1 MAENKNPLI
10 LKDVTLMSPGNWNGW
25 NYHVEELKK
34 AFDSTN
40 WQDEH
45 ITSLFLDHP
54 ENPANAA
61 AAWIGRVIN
70 PKQLADGTVQGDVE
84 IWDQDIIFKLTK
96 AKAGFG
102 ISPRVVGKEDEET
115 KTFLDFSFDNFCIVA
130 KPAQS
135 TAYLHLAE
143 NIKFTGAVRQLSTET
158 KETEKELKQIEKYS
172 TKSKLKE
179 KLKGGKKTMSD
190 EEKNAETEEVVE
202 KSTESEESESEE
214 SEEKKEELS
223 DADVLSIMNAD
234 LEGFNAYA
242 KETKVA
248 NPTISLK
255 ELAIK
260 FKISQERSNFIE
272 ELSESEAT
280 ILLKKLL
287 AKIGVDKA
295 PKVDTASQDLAN
307 KIASMEKTIKELG
320 KKEKVPAPKSVKNLT
335 SVEVETP
342 MFGNKISDGVREL
355 AQVLKNR

>member
-1 MAENKNPLI
+1 MAENNNPLI
-10 LKDVTLMSPGNWNGW
+10 LKEVTLMSPGNWNGW
-25 NYHVEELKK
+25 NYHVEELRK

-40 WQDEH
+40 WKDEH

-61 AAWIGRVIN
+61 AAWIGRVTN
-70 PKQLADGTVQGDVE
+70 PKQLSDGTVKGDVE
-84 IWDQDIIFKLTK
+84 IWDKDIIFKLTK

-102 ISPRVVGKEDEET
+102 ISPRVVGKEDEAS

-135 TAYLHLAE
+135 TAYLQLAE
-143 NIKFTGAVRQLSTET
+143 DIKFAGAVRQLS
-158 KETEKELKQIEKYS
+158 KEDKEDLSVHPSRS

-190 EEKNAETEEVVE
+190 EEKNAETEEKVE
-202 KSTESEESESEE
+202 QSTESEESESEE

-223 DADVLSIMNAD
+223 DADVLSIMNSD
-234 LEGFNAYA
+234 LEGFNTYA
-242 KETKVA
+242 KEAKIA
-248 NPTISLK
+248 NPTVSLK
-255 ELAIK
+255 ELAKK

-287 AKIGVDKA
+287 AKMGVNET

-307 KIASMEKTIKELG
+307 KVASLEKTIKELG
-320 KKEKVPAPKSVKNLT
+320 KKEKVPAPKTVKNLT